1 METNIIQMDFASVTN
16 MQAYEDLRQE
26 IESKNIDVGLLVIN
40 AGLLQKGALED
51 MDPNAVADMMIV
63 NTY

>member
-1 METNIIQMDFASVTN
+1 MDFADVTN

-40 AGLLQKGALED
+40 AGLLLKGALED
-51 MDPNAVADMMIV
+51 MDPKAVTDMMIV